1 MKLNH
6 IDSKQIGTLW
16 HIHSSVAMLS
26 DDKLHFYHMTSRD
39 MPHGASHQISF
50 SKPSFMNDLSSKVG
64 FVDVVRL
71 GTKAQF
77 ITTPEDFTSYCEL
90 VKDPNRHLPLIAIV
104 QQNTQSSAEGSEFTD
119 GYDMNTFT
127 INGTRLA
134 KVVGQYAHVVMID
147 QSLATPFADKM
158 DANIREPYGC
168 IVIFWPEEQKR
179 TPDIF
184 TKDDVCHAEFD
195 FNRFAFHDNNI
206 SEKAFRHKLVQVIKD
221 DNVSH

>member
-26 DDKLHFYHMTSRD
+26 DGKLHFYHMTSRD

-134 KVVGQYAHVVMID
+134 KVVGC
-147 QSLATPFADKM
+147 
-158 DANIREPYGC
+158 GC
-168 IVIFWPEEQKR
+168 PKI
-179 TPDIF
+179 
-184 TKDDVCHAEFD
+184 
-195 FNRFAFHDNNI
+195 
-206 SEKAFRHKLVQVIKD
+206 
-221 DNVSH
+221 